1 MTYREHVD
9 EQAVAG
15 DLTDVVLEPFSPQFK
30 ANPHP
35 TYAALRDHDPVR
47 RVTLPSGLPA
57 WLVTRYEDVK
67 AVLADPRLS
76 KDVRR
81 FPDPGRYLVA
91 ADLRETISRHMLNAD
106 PPDHTRLRKLV
117 SKAFTP
123 RRVEALRP
131 RVQQITEELLDRM
144 APLGRVDLI
153 DAFAF
158 PLPVTVICE
167 LLGVPVEDR
176 DEFRV
181 WSNVI
186 IEGVGAGDRFE
197 SAVRAMDKYL
207 RELVEAKRRS
217 PGDDMLSDL
226 IAAREE
232 GDRLS
237 EGELTSMAFLLLVAG
252 HETTVNLIGNGVY
265 LLLTH
270 PDQLAL
276 LRSDPGLLPSAV
288 EEFLRY
294 EGPAETSTLRF
305 ATEPIEIGGV
315 TIPAGEVVLVALAS
329 ANRDGRRFADADR
342 LDITRGDSQHLAFGH
357 GIHYCLGASLARLE
371 GQVAIGE
378 LLARFPDLALAVP
391 PEELAWRPGTLI
403 RGLRELPVTYSPR

>member
-1 MTYREHVD
+1 MD

>member
-9 EQAVAG
+9 EQAVVG

-403 RGLRELPVTYSPR
+403 RGLCELPVTYSPR

>member
-1 MTYREHVD
+1 MH
-9 EQAVAG
+9 EQPA
-15 DLTDVVLEPFSPQFK
+15 TSNPTSVVPEPFSPEFNT
-30 ANPHP
+30 NPHP
-35 TYAALRDHDPVR
+35 TYAVLRDHSPVQ
-47 RVTLPSGLPA
+47 RVTLPSGLPV
-57 WLVTRYEDVK
+57 WLITRYEDVR
-67 AVLADPRLS
+67 AMLADPRLS
-76 KDVRR
+76 KDVQRL
-81 FPDPGRYLVA
+81 PSHGQYLA
-91 ADLRETISRHMLNAD
+91 ATADVRDVISRHMLNAD

-117 SKAFTP
+117 NKAFTP
-123 RRVEALRP
+123 RRVEELRP
-131 RVQQITEELLDRM
+131 RVQQITDELLDRM
-144 APLGRVDLI
+144 APLDRADLI
-153 DAFAF
+153 EEFAF
-158 PLPVTVICE
+158 PMPVTVICE

-181 WSNVI
+181 WSNTI
-186 IEGVGAGDRFE
+186 IEGLGAGERFATAAE
-197 SAVRAMDKYL
+197 AMYEYL
-207 RELVEAKRRS
+207 RDLVEAKRRS

-226 IAAREE
+226 VAVREE

-276 LRSDPGLLPSAV
+276 LRSDPGLLPRAV

-294 EGPAETSTLRF
+294 EGPVETSTLRF
-305 ATEPIEIGGV
+305 TTEPVEVGGV

-329 ANRDGRRFADADR
+329 ANRDPRRFADADR
-342 LDITRGDSQHLAFGH
+342 LDITRADSQHLAFGH
-357 GIHYCLGASLARLE
+357 GIHFCLGAPLARLE

>member
-1 MTYREHVD
+1 M
-9 EQAVAG
+9 
-15 DLTDVVLEPFSPQFK
+15 LEPFSPQFK